1 MFTYGK
7 IHHAIFMGS
16 HPLFRAVASPGRA
29 QMATKSWD
37 HGPHGPWFRTVTQLP
52 CDCWFFGTWMG
63 NRRYNITSHDIAS
76 HHIISPFFESYMTIC
91 DYLLMFL
98 SPGRLP
104 FKPPCSIKFNG
115 RSSRQLLPRVNFMGF
130 LAPTRWF
137 WDFMAVHYWQIQ
149 F

>member
-1 MFTYGK
+1 MFTQLWK
-7 IHHAIFMGS
+7 ITMLFS
-16 HPLFRAVASPGRA
+16 WVNPLFRLGHGFTRPGTPKWQRNRGT
-29 QMATKSWD
+29 MD
-37 HGPHGPWFRTVTQLP
+37 HGFLVTQLP

-104 FKPPCSIKFNG
+104 FKPPCSIKFNR